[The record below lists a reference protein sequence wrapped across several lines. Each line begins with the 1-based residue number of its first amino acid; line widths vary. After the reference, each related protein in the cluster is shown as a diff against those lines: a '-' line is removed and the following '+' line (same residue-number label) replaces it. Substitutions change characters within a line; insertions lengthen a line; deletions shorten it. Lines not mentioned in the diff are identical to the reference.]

1 MLMILFLITIAFG
14 IYGLLKQTGDGEE
27 ETEKKPVSVKKA
39 EKAVYEIGENVET
52 GDIVCNVSEANII
65 ENFSELDAY
74 YQKGSYL
81 ISQEEYAKDIYST
94 HSVFPEE
101 IHFLHIKFSL
111 TNNGDKKRSF
121 SPADL
126 NLCSILD
133 KDAAPIWPWKS
144 FIVFDRQYMTQ
155 NGKKSEVKF
164 SGQKLGNTNMVS
176 EDISIQKGETIVV
189 EFVGEFQEYEGNKS
203 FYDYN
208 LYLPIYDT
216 GRKIITDP
224 LGQKIHLN
232 LERRYKGEKKTEEP
246 VLYAEIRDIAAMKS
260 RSWTNSELAE
270 GQKGY
275 FRHENI
281 QEKVLQHEEGGE
293 EYSQITNQ
301 EWRGKEL
308 VQSYIKVIQAL
319 DYQVTDWENI
329 PEDFAEQGNIE
340 NMAKRYNEVY
350 GYKKEDL
357 KVLFLDIIFSAD
369 SVGKKY
375 ENGELINFY
384 ECSNLFTADSDGKWC
399 VFGTADD
406 WTVLSDS
413 KNPENTGRLDV
424 KRIVAEDNVTV
435 RMAYI
440 LPPDFYQETDALYY
454 GGGEFSPLREDMVW
468 TKIELK

>member
-14 IYGLLKQTGDGEE
+14 IYGLLKQTEDGEE

-74 YQKGSYL
+74 YQKGRYL

-189 EFVGEFQEYEGNKS
+189 EFVG
-203 FYDYN
+203 
-208 LYLPIYDT
+208 
-216 GRKIITDP
+216 
-224 LGQKIHLN
+224 
-232 LERRYKGEKKTEEP
+232 
-246 VLYAEIRDIAAMKS
+246 
-260 RSWTNSELAE
+260 
-270 GQKGY
+270 
-275 FRHENI
+275 
-281 QEKVLQHEEGGE
+281 
-293 EYSQITNQ
+293 
-301 EWRGKEL
+301 
-308 VQSYIKVIQAL
+308 
-319 DYQVTDWENI
+319 
-329 PEDFAEQGNIE
+329 
-340 NMAKRYNEVY
+340 
-350 GYKKEDL
+350 
-357 KVLFLDIIFSAD
+357 
-369 SVGKKY
+369 
-375 ENGELINFY
+375 
-384 ECSNLFTADSDGKWC
+384 
-399 VFGTADD
+399 
-406 WTVLSDS
+406 
-413 KNPENTGRLDV
+413 
-424 KRIVAEDNVTV
+424 
-435 RMAYI
+435 
-440 LPPDFYQETDALYY
+440 
-454 GGGEFSPLREDMVW
+454 
-468 TKIELK
+468 